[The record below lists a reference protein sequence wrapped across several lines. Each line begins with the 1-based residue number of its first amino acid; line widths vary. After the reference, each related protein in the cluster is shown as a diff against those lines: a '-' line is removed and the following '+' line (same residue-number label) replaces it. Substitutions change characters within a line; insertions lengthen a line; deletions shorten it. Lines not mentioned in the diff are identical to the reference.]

1 MKTKLANTQ
10 KAILLVAGALLILV
24 SGLILASPADF
35 YAANGIE
42 LGANVSLLNELK
54 APAGLLLAVGLFMI
68 GAIFMSSMADT
79 ATWLA
84 ALVYLSYAGSRFASM
99 AFDGVPAPG
108 LVQAAALEALVGL
121 ACLAILI
128 IRRLPPVKTAYAPN
142 TVAPAQAGISQ
153 GHEAS

>member
-24 SGLILASPADF
+24 SGLILTSPADF
-35 YAANGIE
+35 YAANEIE

-68 GAIFMSSMADT
+68 GAIFIQSMTDT

-84 ALVYLSYAGSRFASM
+84 ALVYLSYAGSRFVSM
-99 AFDGVPAPG
+99 ALDGVPAPG
-108 LVQAAALEALVGL
+108 LMQAAALEALVGL

-128 IRRLPPVKTAYAPN
+128 IRGI
-142 TVAPAQAGISQ
+142 PAGKA
-153 GHEAS
+153 A